1 MRMEEDS
8 TYNRNG
14 SGDRRLSIE
23 ELRCAIDT
31 IDEEILELINK
42 RLYLAIEIGKLK
54 VEQDEPIVDRARE
67 NNIVTRLAGLNKG
80 PLQKNALQEIFSQLI
95 AVSRDIQERPGEA
108 EK

>member
-8 TYNRNG
+8 TYNRNEL
-14 SGDRRLSIE
+14 GDRRFSIE
-23 ELRCAIDT
+23 ELRCAIDA

-67 NNIVTRLAGLNKG
+67 NNIVARLVGLNKG
-80 PLQKNALQEIFSQLI
+80 PLQKSALQEIFAQLI
-95 AVSRDIQERPGEA
+95 SLSRDIQEQPGEA
-108 EK
+108 NK